1 MRNNKFLS
9 EFNLLKSN
17 GIFFSNSKYLIV
29 AKYNRVF
36 LLNKKTQKL
45 IPKGHVKIPW
55 YDNLFKCFRFYQR
68 LRRLIFYNIVPIG
81 NNRFFLSFSNK
92 VGYLDENG
100 EFISIINKT
109 RSFKILNNGLS
120 SDGEY
125 IYYGEYF
132 SNNNRDD
139 KVNIYRFSKKTFEN
153 KIVYSFPPKS
163 IRHVH
168 GIYKDPFTKYFY
180 VLTGDLPNECGIY
193 ISKDKFKTLEL
204 VGGGDESWRAVSLVF
219 TEKFIYYGTDSEFMS
234 NHVYSLNKKK
244 LSRKKIGSLSGPV
257 YYSPTI
263 KPSFFYEVIL

>member
-1 MRNNKFLS
+1 MKMVNLFLS
-9 EFNLLKSN
+9 
-17 GIFFSNSKYLIV
+17 LIKQEV
-29 AKYNRVF
+29 
-36 LLNKKTQKL
+36 
-45 IPKGHVKIPW
+45 
-55 YDNLFKCFRFYQR
+55 
-68 LRRLIFYNIVPIG
+68 
-81 NNRFFLSFSNK
+81 
-92 VGYLDENG
+92 
-100 EFISIINKT
+100 
-109 RSFKILNNGLS
+109 FKILNNGLS

-219 TEKFIYYGTDSEFMS
+219 LQKNLFTMELIQNLCRIMY
-234 NHVYSLNKKK
+234 
-244 LSRKKIGSLSGPV
+244 
-257 YYSPTI
+257 
-263 KPSFFYEVIL
+263 IL